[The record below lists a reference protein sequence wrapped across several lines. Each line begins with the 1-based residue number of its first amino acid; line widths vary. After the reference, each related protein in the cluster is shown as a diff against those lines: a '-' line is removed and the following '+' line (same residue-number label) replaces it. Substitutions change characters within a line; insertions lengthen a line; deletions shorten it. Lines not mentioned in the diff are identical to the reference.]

1 MLWMFEI
8 VLLHSLSSR
17 VSLFTMFTI
26 LSAAHEVLVPSQ
38 LNAAVDSQLC
48 LHDKKLMCEMRPVRL
63 VIKNSSIISR
73 QQFHLPAIVSV
84 PQECMAVLT
93 HTPQLRRW

>member
-1 MLWMFEI
+1 MLWTFEI

-17 VSLFTMFTI
+17 VSFHGNVYNT
-26 LSAAHEVLVPSQ
+26 LSSPSQ

-63 VIKNSSIISR
+63 VIKDSSIISR

-84 PQECMAVLT
+84 PQECMAVLI
-93 HTPQLRRW
+93 HTPQFRSW